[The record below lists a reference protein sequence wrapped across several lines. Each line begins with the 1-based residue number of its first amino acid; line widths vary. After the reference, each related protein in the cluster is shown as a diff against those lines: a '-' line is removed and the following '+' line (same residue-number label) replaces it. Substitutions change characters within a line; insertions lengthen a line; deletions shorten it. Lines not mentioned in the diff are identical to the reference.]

1 MTNIV
6 HPRPTDFAHE
16 PLVHWTADGLFAAP
30 WTGRPDTEEPADV
43 EELSARLNQEPA
55 HREDITLALG
65 HLLAVRAHCRRAAS
79 ALDHL
84 TCRRHY
90 ADALKECES
99 ALFRLHSCEG
109 ADAAALT
116 AWALGVHALIRAQTT
131 LTQDP
136 TEARALAAEALG
148 RLTGPQTA
156 LAPGAGADALS
167 ALKLQQ
173 ETVELEDRL
182 LRLPAEVRVMTEAA
196 EQAAESRL
204 NALNLAVRALRR
216 RYAQAFA
223 WAVGWGVLN
232 LLLMAAAPINALL
245 LPAVPWSIPCIVALP
260 ILWWATWAV
269 PFRDGLPFF
278 GFVRR
283 LRLEAIADL
292 RAAAGDLEPPGDRLA
307 AEIGP
312 LLEEGAQAERRL
324 RQFYLF
330 RLPEQYETVWKA
342 RAIAEGALARLK
354 GDWVADMIDA
364 PAAPLR
370 EVMEETERIAALIG
384 VRLAEP

>member
-1 MTNIV
+1 M
-6 HPRPTDFAHE
+6 
-16 PLVHWTADGLFAAP
+16 
-30 WTGRPDTEEPADV
+30 
-43 EELSARLNQEPA
+43 
-55 HREDITLALG
+55 
-65 HLLAVRAHCRRAAS
+65 
-79 ALDHL
+79 
-84 TCRRHY
+84 
-90 ADALKECES
+90 
-99 ALFRLHSCEG
+99 
-109 ADAAALT
+109 
-116 AWALGVHALIRAQTT
+116 HALIRAQTT

-148 RLTGPQTA
+148 TTGPQTP

-182 LRLPAEVRVMTEAA
+182 LRLPRRCASMTEAA

-232 LLLMAAAPINALL
+232 LLLMAAAPHQR
-245 LPAVPWSIPCIVALP
+245 PAPARRPLVHSVHRRAAHPLVGDV
-260 ILWWATWAV
+260 AV

-292 RAAAGDLEPPGDRLA
+292 RGAAGDLEPPGDRLA

-354 GDWVADMIDA
+354 GDWVADMIDV